1 VRSSYNNPAWCLL
14 IPSTLCRQRFL
25 RLNLSMEPFSLVT
38 ACYHVISKCIKLS
51 KRLSQFIEDGRNVD
65 DFVIQALQETQCLYK
80 VLRSINTTVLN
91 NPTSQSFL
99 TTEDDAGNI
108 REALGQAITGSGAA
122 VARFQTLLDG
132 VLPSTRALSVTR
144 RALAGQRLRAKT
156 NELLHFRQQMQTYTG
171 ILHMALQTITV

>member
-1 VRSSYNNPAWCLL
+1 
-14 IPSTLCRQRFL
+14 
-25 RLNLSMEPFSLVT
+25 MEPFTLVT
-38 ACYHVISKCIKLS
+38 ACYHVIAKCIKLS
-51 KRLSQFIEDGRNVD
+51 RRLNQLVEDGRNVD

-99 TTEDDAGNI
+99 TSEDDAGNL

-122 VARFQTLLDG
+122 VARFQTILNG
-132 VLPSTRALSVTR
+132 VLPSTRPLSVAR
-144 RALAGQRLRAKT
+144 RTLASQRLRVRT
-156 NELLHFRQQMQTYTG
+156 NELLHIRQQMQTYTG